1 MIEEFALLAPLD
13 VADRQ
18 KVLAAARRRKFPRDA
33 VVFWAGD
40 PGDSLHLVA
49 RGHVAAQINTPR
61 GDVATV
67 RILGPGEHFGE
78 LAIASPGPRNAT
90 MRALTPLET
99 LVIGFED
106 FAALRRDPA
115 IENVFVHALATEI
128 RRLASALTDA
138 LYLTASDHL
147 WKRLAT
153 VEAVFAGTREPTVL
167 PLTQSMFATLAGVT
181 RQTANKFLD
190 EAESLGVVRRDARGT
205 LAVTDRAALQE
216 RARLR

>member
-1 MIEEFALLAPLD
+1 MEEFALLEPLD

-115 IENVFVHALATEI
+115 IETRRVASCLADL
-128 RRLASALTDA
+128 RRRSTWL
-138 LYLTASDHL
+138 
-147 WKRLAT
+147 
-153 VEAVFAGTREPTVL
+153 
-167 PLTQSMFATLAGVT
+167 
-181 RQTANKFLD
+181 
-190 EAESLGVVRRDARGT
+190 RGGG
-205 LAVTDRAALQE
+205 R
-216 RARLR
+216 